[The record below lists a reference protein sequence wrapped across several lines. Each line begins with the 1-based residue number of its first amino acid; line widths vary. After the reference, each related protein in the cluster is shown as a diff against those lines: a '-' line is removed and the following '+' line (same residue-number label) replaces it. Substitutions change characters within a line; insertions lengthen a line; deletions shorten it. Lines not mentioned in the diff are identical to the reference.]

1 MDAIGI
7 CNQVLRD
14 LQIKATCVNAERHR
28 HLAFYDLRLESGCR
42 VSRIELFSR
51 EIALGLRSKTNP
63 IITSIPEEGIV
74 RLRVANE
81 ISATLKFDDLYQI
94 DEKPIGIFPCLLGET
109 DAGKKLWVD
118 LAMHPHTLIAGG
130 TGSGKSVALH
140 IIIANA
146 IRNDDVLLYLVDP
159 KNGVEFG
166 VYNKMANYIATSYE
180 ETIYMLKQLC
190 KEMDRRYSV
199 LHELGMSSIEQN
211 PKIFQKIA
219 IVVDEVAD
227 LMIFDSS
234 KQPNKGVFEQL
245 LVTLAQKC
253 RAAGIYIVL
262 ATQRPSVD
270 VLKGTIKANF
280 AARIA
285 CRVSSAIDSKV
296 ILDRPGAESLLG
308 RGDAILS
315 SSMHECVRYQVAYVT
330 PQENCREKALAAI

>member
-7 CNQVLRD
+7 CNQVLSG
-14 LQIKATCVNAERHR
+14 LQIKATCVNAEQHR
-28 HLAFYDLRLESGCR
+28 HLAFYDLRLDSGCR
-42 VSRIELFSR
+42 VRRIELFSR
-51 EIALGLRSKTNP
+51 EIALGVRSKTSP
-63 IITSIPEEGIV
+63 IITSIPEKGIV
-74 RLRVANE
+74 RIRVANE
-81 ISATLKFDDLYQI
+81 TSDILKFDDLYQA
-94 DEKPIGIFPCLLGET
+94 DEKPVGIFPCLLGET
-109 DAGKKLWVD
+109 DTGAKLWVD

-130 TGSGKSVALH
+130 TGSGKSTALH

-166 VYNKMANYIATSYE
+166 LYNKMANYIATSYE
-180 ETIYMLKQLC
+180 ETIYMLKELC
-190 KEMDRRYSV
+190 AEMDRRYFV

-211 PKIFQKIA
+211 PNVFPKIA
-219 IVVDEVAD
+219 IIVDEVAD

-234 KQPNKGVFEQL
+234 KQPNKGCFERL
-245 LVTLAQKC
+245 LVTLAQKS

-296 ILDRPGAESLLG
+296 ILDRSGAESLLG
-308 RGDAILS
+308 RGDAILDS
-315 SSMHECVRYQVAYVT
+315 STHECVRFQVAYIS
-330 PQENCREKALAAI
+330 PEDNCRESMC